1 MIFKKLQCSSFLTL
15 DSVDM
20 SLENKGLVTVS
31 GVNKVNTSSDSNGAG
46 KTSIAEAICWCLFG
60 KTSRGVSAD
69 DIIRHG
75 TKSASVTLT
84 LEDDTHLYTISR
96 ERSKGK
102 GLTSVSS
109 KDKTSGAIVNLTRG
123 TEALTQAE
131 ICRIIGCDY
140 EVFCAAVYM
149 AQEEMVCLPTLNDR
163 MLKEIV
169 EESAGLTKLAA
180 AFEVA
185 KSEATEA
192 ARELES
198 AEAAYDSIESKIL
211 LVSDSLRNAED
222 RNAKAEAVA
231 EYSNKQRH
239 DKISAAIKIVET
251 DIAATR
257 YDIPTVEAAMGKLE
271 AKLREM
277 SDGKHDEWLK
287 KASACDVEV
296 NVAKNDYMK
305 ARKETRI
312 HELQLEQSRDK
323 IGQPCGECGSVITE
337 EHMKDVCDA
346 IRRKISESKSEEEST
361 RKAYLAA
368 SESKKE
374 IEAEEPVKVDTSEIY
389 GKIKKLAAAKESLQ
403 SKQKKLKDYKDQ
415 LGAPKIEAVMIDTD
429 TMVKSLEKLK
439 EQRKEALEKVTKA
452 TEKKEKAFKVK
463 SIFDVGGLRAEIL
476 DQITPFLN
484 ERTAEYLS
492 VLADGTVSVEWTTL
506 IKKKDGT
513 LKEKF
518 SIEVKHSES
527 GKGFKSCSGGERRR
541 ISLACSFALQDL
553 VASRATKPLKLLV
566 ADEID
571 DALDVPGLERLMI
584 VMQGKAKDRGTVLV
598 ISHNDLKS
606 WIGNSITVVKEA
618 GGSKVIDD

>member
-1 MIFKKLQCSSFLTL
+1 MIFENLKCLNFLTL
-15 DSVDM
+15 NTVDL

-69 DIIRHG
+69 DIIRSG
-75 TKSASVTLT
+75 QKSAQVTLT
-84 LEDDTHLYTISR
+84 LKDETHTYTIVR

-102 GLTSVSS
+102 GITQVTSL
-109 KDKTSGAIVNLTRG
+109 DKNGATVNLTRG

-169 EESAGLTKLAA
+169 EEAAGLTKLAA
-180 AFEVA
+180 AFE
-185 KSEATEA
+185 
-192 ARELES
+192 
-198 AEAAYDSIESKIL
+198 I
-211 LVSDSLRNAED
+211 
-222 RNAKAEAVA
+222 AKAEASDALKAA
-231 EYSNKQRH
+231 EIAEGNFKDVEMRLSSAGDTLRSAQDSNAKA
-239 DKISAAIKIVET
+239 KASADYANEERRKKLESAIKTIEA

-257 YDIPTVEAAMGKLE
+257 YDVPALDAAIAKLE
-271 AKLREM
+271 AKLSEM

-287 KASACDVEV
+287 KISACEV
-296 NVAKNDYMK
+296 DISVAESEYMK
-305 ARKETRI
+305 ARKETRFQ
-312 HELQLEQSRDK
+312 ELRLEQSRDR
-323 IGQPCGECGSVITE
+323 IGQPCGECGSIITE
-337 EHMKDVCDA
+337 EHLKDVCDSIRA
-346 IRRKISESKSEEEST
+346 KINASKDCEKRAQLAYTEAERRKNSIK
-361 RKAYLAA
+361 
-368 SESKKE
+368 
-374 IEAEEPVKVDTSEIY
+374 AEEPEKVDTSSIY
-389 GKIKKLAAAKESLQ
+389 TKIKTLSLAKDKLL
-403 SKQKKLKDYKDQ
+403 SKTKLLEGYKKDLD
-415 LGAPKIEAVMIDTD
+415 APKIEAVMIET
-429 TMVKSLEKLK
+429 KALEKNLEKLL
-439 EQRKEALEKVTKA
+439 EQRREALIKLGEAREKS
-452 TEKKEKAFKVK
+452 EKAAKVK
-463 SIFDVGGLRAEIL
+463 SIFDVGGVRAEIL

-484 ERTAEYLS
+484 ERTAEYLA

-506 IKKKDGT
+506 LRKKDGS

-571 DALDVPGLERLMI
+571 DALDVPGLERLMV

-606 WIGNSITVVKEA
+606 WIGNSITVIKEA